1 MSKIYLFRHAQA
13 SFLAD
18 DYDNLSNKGKLQS
31 EALGQ
36 YFATNDIHFDKLYIG
51 KLKRHQQTFDGFSQA
66 YISKKIELPKP
77 IHLEALN
84 EHHALNALQFYYSD
98 FIAQNPIANKLLQE
112 ANKNPELKQ
121 KYTIQIFALFLKA
134 YTAGKYAENHETI
147 QSWSSFRK
155 QTKKGVASILE
166 QISKGETI
174 GVFTSGGTKSA
185 IIGDCL
191 NISEEKISE
200 LNLVIRNT
208 SFSQLLFSN
217 NKLNILSLNET
228 PHLKKELITFV

>member
-1 MSKIYLFRHAQA
+1 MSKIYLIRHAQA

-18 DYDNLSNKGKLQS
+18 NYDNLSDKGNLQS

-36 YFATNDIHFDKLYIG
+36 YFATNDIHFDKVFIG
-51 KLKRHQQTFDGFSQA
+51 KLKRHQQTFDGFNKA
-66 YISKKIELPKP
+66 YISKGIELPKP
-77 IHLEALN
+77 LSLKELN
-84 EHHALNALQFYYSD
+84 EHHALNALQFYYDD
-98 FIAQNPIANKLLQE
+98 FLAQNHTAKKLHQE
-112 ANKNPELKQ
+112 AQKHPEIKQ
-121 KYTIQIFALFLKA
+121 KKTVQIFALFLKA
-134 YTAGKYAENHETI
+134 YASGKYAENHETI

-155 QTKKGVASILE
+155 QTKKGMTCILE
-166 QISKGETI
+166 QVENGETI
-174 GVFTSGGTKSA
+174 GVFTSGGTKST

>member
-1 MSKIYLFRHAQA
+1 MSKIYLIRHAQA

-18 DYDNLSNKGKLQS
+18 DYDNLSDKGKLQS

-36 YFATNDIHFDKLYIG
+36 YFVANDIRFDKLFIG
-51 KLKRHQQTFDGFSQA
+51 NLKRHQQTLDGFRQE

-77 IHLEALN
+77 VYLEALN
-84 EHHALNALQFYYSD
+84 EHHALDALQFYYDD
-98 FIAQNPIANKLLQE
+98 FIAQNHTAKKLQQE
-112 ANKNPELKQ
+112 AQKHPELKQ
-121 KYTIQIFALFLKA
+121 KNTVQIFALFLKA
-134 YTAGKYAENHETI
+134 YASGKYAENHKTI
-147 QSWSSFRK
+147 QSWSSFRE
-155 QTKKGVASILE
+155 QTKKGVASILD

-174 GVFTSGGTKSA
+174 GIFTSGGTKSA

-217 NKLNILSLNET
+217 NKLNVLSLNET
-228 PHLKKELITFV
+228 PHLPKALITFV

>member
-1 MSKIYLFRHAQA
+1 MSKIYLIRHAQA

-18 DYDNLSNKGKLQS
+18 DYDNLSDKGKLQS

-36 YFATNDIHFDKLYIG
+36 YFVSNNIRFDKLFIG

-66 YISKKIELPKP
+66 YISKGIELPKP
-77 IHLEALN
+77 IHLDELN
-84 EHHALNALQFYYSD
+84 EHHALNALRFYYND
-98 FIAQNPIANKLLQE
+98 FIAHEQTAKKLHQE
-112 ANKNPELKQ
+112 AQKHPELKQ
-121 KYTIQIFALFLKA
+121 RNTVQIFALFLKA
-134 YTAGKYAENHETI
+134 YASGKYAENHKTI
-147 QSWSSFRK
+147 QSWSSFRE

-174 GVFTSGGTKSA
+174 GIFTSGGTKSA

-217 NKLNILSLNET
+217 NKLNVLSLNET